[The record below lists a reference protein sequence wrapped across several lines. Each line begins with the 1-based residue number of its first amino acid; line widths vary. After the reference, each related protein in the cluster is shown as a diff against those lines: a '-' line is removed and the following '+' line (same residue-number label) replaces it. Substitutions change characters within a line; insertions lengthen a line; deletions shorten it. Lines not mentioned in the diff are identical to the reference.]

1 MDSES
6 KITARYLRILSY
18 SVLAFTLA
26 FLINNILTVWVD
38 WPGVK
43 KIFSHYELFGFK
55 QKALQGS
62 ELNYGYLQIGIYL
75 ICIAGVILYVFKT
88 YSQTLEHDSEILS
101 KFSAYLVRSSFW
113 AVFLVGV
120 ADFIISFMVVERLWE
135 AIFSPEVKAFMVKA
149 PERITFIHFPIILG
163 SFIIGYFTKSV
174 GFIWLAVLV
183 VLSEFVIVLSRF
195 IFSYEQAF
203 QGDLVRFWYA
213 ALYLF
218 ASAYALI
225 HEGHV
230 RVDVLYSSFSERKK
244 AWTNSIGSALLGV
257 PLCLIVI
264 FYGLNGKASIING
277 PVVAFEVTQ
286 QGSNGLYLLYLMA
299 VYLAV
304 FAVTMLLQFTSYFM
318 SSSHKLLQDE
328 EEMNISNVNKTND
341 VSIENIESSSK

>member
-1 MDSES
+1 MVTKNSNLS
-6 KITARYLRILSY
+6 LYLRIISY

-26 FLINNILTVWVD
+26 FLINNVLTVWSD
-38 WPGVK
+38 WPGIK
-43 KIFSHYELFGFK
+43 KIFSHHEMFGYK
-55 QKALQGS
+55 KKALEGS
-62 ELNYGYLQIGIYL
+62 DLNYGYMQIGLYL
-75 ICIAGVILYVFKT
+75 ICIAAVVFYVFKT
-88 YSQTLEHDSEILS
+88 YSQTLEQDSKILS
-101 KFSAYLVRSSFW
+101 RFSAYLVRSSFW

-120 ADFIISFMVVERLWE
+120 ADFVISFMVVERLWE
-135 AIFSPEVKAFMVKA
+135 TIFSPEVKAFMVKA
-149 PERITFIHFPIILG
+149 PERITFIHFPIIAV

-183 VLSEFVIVLSRF
+183 VLSEFFIVLSRF

-218 ASAYALI
+218 ASAYGLI

-230 RVDVLYSSFSERKK
+230 RVDVLYSNFSERKK
-244 AWTNSIGSALLGV
+244 AWTNAIGSAVLGV

-264 FYGLNGKASIING
+264 FLGLNGKASIING

-304 FAVTMLLQFTSYFM
+304 FAITMLLQFTSFFM
-318 SSSHKLLQDE
+318 GSSYKLLLNENETKVSDVNNTNE
-328 EEMNISNVNKTND
+328 VNV
-341 VSIENIESSSK
+341 ENMESQ

>member
-1 MDSES
+1 MGPENS
-6 KITARYLRILSY
+6 KLSTYLRVLSY

-26 FLINNILTVWVD
+26 FLINNLFTVWGG
-38 WPGVK
+38 WPGIK
-43 KIFSHYELFGFK
+43 KVFSHYDLFGYK
-55 QKALQGS
+55 QKSLES
-62 ELNYGYLQIGIYL
+62 SDLTYGYIQILIYVV
-75 ICIAGVILYVFKT
+75 CIFSVIFYVFKT
-88 YSQTLEHDSEILS
+88 YSQTLVDDSKILS
-101 KFSAYLVRSSFW
+101 KFSAYLIRGSFW
-113 AVFLVGV
+113 AVFLVGL

-149 PERITFIHFPIILG
+149 PERITYIHFPIILV

-183 VLSEFVIVLSRF
+183 VISEFVIVLSRF

-244 AWTNSIGSALLGV
+244 AWTNMIGSALLGV
-257 PLCLIVI
+257 PLCLIVL
-264 FYGLNGKASIING
+264 FLGLNGKASIING

-318 SSSHKLLQDE
+318 SSSHKIIF
-328 EEMNISNVNKTND
+328 N
-341 VSIENIESSSK
+341 NIEDQTQSDNPDQVRLEKVESN

>member
-1 MDSES
+1 MGPENSRLS
-6 KITARYLRILSY
+6 TYLRVLSY

-26 FLINNILTVWVD
+26 FLINNLFTVWGG
-38 WPGVK
+38 WPGIK
-43 KIFSHYELFGFK
+43 KVFSHYDLFGYK
-55 QKALQGS
+55 QKSLES
-62 ELNYGYLQIGIYL
+62 SDLIYGYIQILIYVV
-75 ICIAGVILYVFKT
+75 CILSVIFYVFKT
-88 YSQTLEHDSEILS
+88 YSQTLVDDSKILS
-101 KFSAYLVRSSFW
+101 KFSAYLIRGSFW
-113 AVFLVGV
+113 AVFLVGL

-149 PERITFIHFPIILG
+149 PERITYIHFPIILV

-195 IFSYEQAF
+195 VFSYEQAF

-230 RVDVLYSSFSERKK
+230 RVDVLYSSFSEKKK
-244 AWTNSIGSALLGV
+244 AWTNMVGSALLGV
-257 PLCLIVI
+257 PLCLIVL
-264 FYGLNGKASIING
+264 FLGLNGKASIING

-318 SSSHKLLQDE
+318 SSSHKIIF
-328 EEMNISNVNKTND
+328 N
-341 VSIENIESSSK
+341 NIEDQTQSDNPDQVRLEKVESN

>member
-1 MDSES
+1 MSSENS
-6 KITARYLRILSY
+6 KISLYLRIASY

-26 FLINNILTVWVD
+26 FLINNVLTVWID

-43 KIFSHYELFGFK
+43 KIFSHYEMFGFK
-55 QKALQGS
+55 KKALDGS
-62 ELNYGYLQIGIYL
+62 TLSYGFMQIGVYL
-75 ICIAGVILYVFKT
+75 ICIVAVIIYVFKT
-88 YSQTLEHDSEILS
+88 YSQTLEQDSEILS

-135 AIFSPEVKAFMVKA
+135 AIFSPEVKAFMVKS
-149 PERITFIHFPIILG
+149 PERITFIHFPIILI
-163 SFIIGYFTKSV
+163 SFVIGYFTKSV

-183 VLSEFVIVLSRF
+183 VVSEFIIVLSRF

-244 AWTNSIGSALLGV
+244 AWTNLLGSALLGV
-257 PLCLIVI
+257 PLVLIVI
-264 FYGLNGKASIING
+264 FLGLDGKASIING

-318 SSSHKLLQDE
+318 GSSYKIL
-328 EEMNISNVNKTND
+328 NGK
-341 VSIENIESSSK
+341 EN

>member
-26 FLINNILTVWVD
+26 FLINNVLTVWVD

-101 KFSAYLVRSSFW
+101 KFSAYLVRSSCW

-299 VYLAV
+299 VYLGV

-318 SSSHKLLQDE
+318 SSSHKLLQNDE
-328 EEMNISNVNKTND
+328 EINISKVDKTNK
-341 VSIENIESSSK
+341 VSIENMESQ

>member
-1 MDSES
+1 MSSENS
-6 KITARYLRILSY
+6 KISLYLRIASY

-26 FLINNILTVWVD
+26 FLINNVLTVWID

-43 KIFSHYELFGFK
+43 KIFSHYEMFGFK
-55 QKALQGS
+55 KKALDGS
-62 ELNYGYLQIGIYL
+62 TLSYGFMQIGVYL
-75 ICIAGVILYVFKT
+75 LCIVAVIIYVFKT
-88 YSQTLEHDSEILS
+88 YSQTLERDSEILS
-101 KFSAYLVRSSFW
+101 NFSAYLVRSSFW

-135 AIFSPEVKAFMVKA
+135 AIFSPEVKAFMVKS
-149 PERITFIHFPIILG
+149 PERITFIHFPIILI
-163 SFIIGYFTKSV
+163 SFVIGYFTKSV

-183 VLSEFVIVLSRF
+183 VGSEFLIVLSRF
-195 IFSYEQAF
+195 IFQYEQAF

-230 RVDVLYSSFSERKK
+230 RVDVLYTGFSERKK
-244 AWTNSIGSALLGV
+244 AWTNAIGSLILGI

-264 FYGLNGKASIING
+264 FLGMGGKASIING
-277 PVVAFEVTQ
+277 PVISFEITQ
-286 QGSNGLYLLYLMA
+286 QGANGLYLLYLMA

-304 FAVTMLLQFTSYFM
+304 FAVSMLTQFTSYFM
-318 SSSHKLLQDE
+318 SSSHKLLK
-328 EEMNISNVNKTND
+328 N
-341 VSIENIESSSK
+341 

>member
-1 MDSES
+1 MSSENS
-6 KITARYLRILSY
+6 KISLYLRILSY

-26 FLINNILTVWVD
+26 FLINNVLTVWID

-43 KIFSHYELFGFK
+43 KIFSHYEMFGFK
-55 QKALQGS
+55 KKALDGS
-62 ELNYGYLQIGIYL
+62 TLSYGFMQIGVYL
-75 ICIAGVILYVFKT
+75 ICIVAVIIYVFKT
-88 YSQTLEHDSEILS
+88 YSQTLERDSEILS
-101 KFSAYLVRSSFW
+101 NFSAYLVRSSFW

-135 AIFSPEVKAFMVKA
+135 AIFSPEVKAFMVKS
-149 PERITFIHFPIILG
+149 PERITFIHFPIILI
-163 SFIIGYFTKSV
+163 SFVIGYFTKSV

-183 VLSEFVIVLSRF
+183 VVSEFIIVLSRF

-244 AWTNSIGSALLGV
+244 AWTNLLGSALLGV
-257 PLCLIVI
+257 PLVLIVL
-264 FYGLNGKASIING
+264 FLGLNGKASIING

-318 SSSHKLLQDE
+318 GSSYKIL
-328 EEMNISNVNKTND
+328 NGK
-341 VSIENIESSSK
+341 EN

>member
-1 MDSES
+1 MGPENS
-6 KITARYLRILSY
+6 KLSTYLRVLSY

-26 FLINNILTVWVD
+26 FLINNLFTVWGG
-38 WPGVK
+38 WPGIK
-43 KIFSHYELFGFK
+43 KVFSHYDLFGYK
-55 QKALQGS
+55 QKSLES
-62 ELNYGYLQIGIYL
+62 SDLTYGYIQILIYV
-75 ICIAGVILYVFKT
+75 ICILSVIFYVFKT
-88 YSQTLEHDSEILS
+88 YSQTLVDDSKILS
-101 KFSAYLVRSSFW
+101 KFSAYLIRGSFW
-113 AVFLVGV
+113 AVFLVGL

-149 PERITFIHFPIILG
+149 PERITYIHFPIILV

-195 IFSYEQAF
+195 VFSYEQAF

-230 RVDVLYSSFSERKK
+230 RVDVLYSSFSEKKK
-244 AWTNSIGSALLGV
+244 AWTNMVGSALLGV
-257 PLCLIVI
+257 PLCLIVL
-264 FYGLNGKASIING
+264 FLGLNGKASIING

-318 SSSHKLLQDE
+318 SGHK
-328 EEMNISNVNKTND
+328 IA
-341 VSIENIESSSK
+341 SKL

>member
-1 MDSES
+1 MSSES
-6 KITARYLRILSY
+6 SKISLYLRIFSY

-26 FLINNILTVWVD
+26 FLINNVLTVWID

-43 KIFSHYELFGFK
+43 KIFSHYEMFGFK
-55 QKALQGS
+55 KKALDGS
-62 ELNYGYLQIGIYL
+62 TLSYGFMQIGVYL
-75 ICIAGVILYVFKT
+75 ICIVAVIIYVFKT
-88 YSQTLEHDSEILS
+88 YSQTLERDSEILS
-101 KFSAYLVRSSFW
+101 NFSAYLVRSSFW

-135 AIFSPEVKAFMVKA
+135 AIFSPEVKAFMVKS
-149 PERITFIHFPIILG
+149 PERITFIHFPIILI
-163 SFIIGYFTKSV
+163 SFVIGYFTKSV

-183 VLSEFVIVLSRF
+183 VVSEFIIVLSRF

-244 AWTNSIGSALLGV
+244 AWTNLLGSALLGV
-257 PLCLIVI
+257 PLVLIVI
-264 FYGLNGKASIING
+264 FLGLNGKASIING

-318 SSSHKLLQDE
+318 GSSYKIL
-328 EEMNISNVNKTND
+328 NGK
-341 VSIENIESSSK
+341 EN

>member
-1 MDSES
+1 MGPENS
-6 KITARYLRILSY
+6 KLSTYLRVLSY

-26 FLINNILTVWVD
+26 FLINNLFTVWGG
-38 WPGVK
+38 WPGIK
-43 KIFSHYELFGFK
+43 KVFSHYDLFGYK
-55 QKALQGS
+55 QKSLES
-62 ELNYGYLQIGIYL
+62 SDLTYGYIQILIYVV
-75 ICIAGVILYVFKT
+75 CILSVIFYVFKT
-88 YSQTLEHDSEILS
+88 YSQTLVDDSKILS
-101 KFSAYLVRSSFW
+101 KFSAYLIRGSFW
-113 AVFLVGV
+113 AVFLVGL

-149 PERITFIHFPIILG
+149 PERITYIHFPIILV

-195 IFSYEQAF
+195 VFSYEQAF

-230 RVDVLYSSFSERKK
+230 RVDVLYSSFSEKKK
-244 AWTNSIGSALLGV
+244 AWTNMVGSALLGV
-257 PLCLIVI
+257 PLCLIVL
-264 FYGLNGKASIING
+264 FLGLNGKASIING

-318 SSSHKLLQDE
+318 SSSHKIIF
-328 EEMNISNVNKTND
+328 N
-341 VSIENIESSSK
+341 NIEDQTQSDKPDQVRLEKVEIN

>member
-1 MDSES
+1 MSSENS
-6 KITARYLRILSY
+6 KISLYLRIASY

-26 FLINNILTVWVD
+26 FLINNVLTVWID

-43 KIFSHYELFGFK
+43 KIFSHYEMFGFK
-55 QKALQGS
+55 KKALDGS
-62 ELNYGYLQIGIYL
+62 TLSYGFMQIGVYL
-75 ICIAGVILYVFKT
+75 ICIVAVIIYVFKT
-88 YSQTLEHDSEILS
+88 YSQTLERDSEILS
-101 KFSAYLVRSSFW
+101 NFSAYLVRSSFW

-135 AIFSPEVKAFMVKA
+135 AIFSPEVKAFMVKS
-149 PERITFIHFPIILG
+149 PERITFIHFPIILI
-163 SFIIGYFTKSV
+163 SFVIGYFTKSV

-183 VLSEFVIVLSRF
+183 VVSEFIIVLSRF

-244 AWTNSIGSALLGV
+244 AWTNLLGSALLGV
-257 PLCLIVI
+257 PLVLIVL
-264 FYGLNGKASIING
+264 FLGLNGKASIING

-318 SSSHKLLQDE
+318 GSSYKIL
-328 EEMNISNVNKTND
+328 NVK
-341 VSIENIESSSK
+341 EN

>member
-26 FLINNILTVWVD
+26 FLINNVLTVWVD

-328 EEMNISNVNKTND
+328 QEMNISNVNKEND
-341 VSIENIESSSK
+341 VSIENIESSK

>member
-163 SFIIGYFTKSV
+163 SFIIVYFTKSV

-299 VYLAV
+299 VYLGV

-318 SSSHKLLQDE
+318 SSSHKLLQNDE
-328 EEMNISNVNKTND
+328 EINISKVDKTNK
-341 VSIENIESSSK
+341 VSIENMESQ

>member
-1 MDSES
+1 MDPES

-26 FLINNILTVWVD
+26 FLINNVLTVWVD

-55 QKALQGS
+55 QKALQGA

-328 EEMNISNVNKTND
+328 EEMNISKVHKTND
-341 VSIENIESSSK
+341 VSIENIESSK

>member
-1 MDSES
+1 MSSENNKLS
-6 KITARYLRILSY
+6 TYLRILSY

-26 FLINNILTVWVD
+26 FLINNLFTVWGG
-38 WPGVK
+38 WPGIK
-43 KIFSHYELFGFK
+43 KVFSHYDLFGYK
-55 QKALQGS
+55 QKSLES
-62 ELNYGYLQIGIYL
+62 SDLTYGYIQILIYVV
-75 ICIAGVILYVFKT
+75 CILSVIFYVFRT
-88 YSQTLEHDSEILS
+88 YSQTLVDDSKILS
-101 KFSAYLVRSSFW
+101 KFSAYLIRGSFW
-113 AVFLVGV
+113 AVFLVGL

-149 PERITFIHFPIILG
+149 PERITYIHFPIILV

-195 IFSYEQAF
+195 VFSYEQAF

-230 RVDVLYSSFSERKK
+230 RVDVLYSSFSEKKK
-244 AWTNSIGSALLGV
+244 AWTNMVGSALLGV
-257 PLCLIVI
+257 PLCLIVL
-264 FYGLNGKASIING
+264 FLGLNGKASIING

-318 SSSHKLLQDE
+318 SSSHKIIF
-328 EEMNISNVNKTND
+328 N
-341 VSIENIESSSK
+341 NIEDQAQSDNPDQVRLEKVESI

>member
-1 MDSES
+1 MSS
-6 KITARYLRILSY
+6 QSGMSTFLRILSY

-26 FLINNILTVWVD
+26 FLINNILTVWSD
-38 WPGVK
+38 WPGIK
-43 KIFSHYELFGFK
+43 KIFSHYEIFGYK
-55 QKALQGS
+55 QKSLEPS
-62 ELNYGYLQIGIYL
+62 DLNYGYIQILIYIVCILSL
-75 ICIAGVILYVFKT
+75 IFYVFKT
-88 YSQTLEHDSEILS
+88 YSQTLKRDSEILS

-113 AVFLVGV
+113 AVFLVGL
-120 ADFIISFMVVERLWE
+120 ADFIISFMVVERIWE
-135 AIFSPEVKAFMVKA
+135 ALFSPEVKAFMVKS
-149 PERITFIHFPIILG
+149 PERISYIHFPIILI
-163 SFIIGYFTKSV
+163 SFVIGYFTKSV

-195 IFSYEQAF
+195 VFSYEQAF

-218 ASAYALI
+218 ASAYAFI

-244 AWTNSIGSALLGV
+244 AWTNLIGSALLGV
-257 PLCLIVI
+257 PLCLIVL
-264 FYGLNGKASIING
+264 FLGLNGKASIING

-304 FAVTMLLQFTSYFM
+304 FAVTMLIQFTSYFM
-318 SSSHKLLQDE
+318 ESSHKILKGTK
-328 EEMNISNVNKTND
+328 S
-341 VSIENIESSSK
+341 

>member
-1 MDSES
+1 MGPENS
-6 KITARYLRILSY
+6 KLSTYLRVLSY

-26 FLINNILTVWVD
+26 FLINNLFTVWGG
-38 WPGVK
+38 WPGIK
-43 KIFSHYELFGFK
+43 KVFSHYDLFGYK
-55 QKALQGS
+55 QKSLES
-62 ELNYGYLQIGIYL
+62 SDLTYGYIQILIYVV
-75 ICIAGVILYVFKT
+75 CILSVVFYVFKT
-88 YSQTLEHDSEILS
+88 YSQTLVDDSKILS
-101 KFSAYLVRSSFW
+101 KFSAYLIRGSFW
-113 AVFLVGV
+113 AVFLVGL

-149 PERITFIHFPIILG
+149 PERITYIHFPIILV

-195 IFSYEQAF
+195 VFSYEQAF

-230 RVDVLYSSFSERKK
+230 RVDVLYSSFSEKKK
-244 AWTNSIGSALLGV
+244 AWTNMVGSALLGV
-257 PLCLIVI
+257 PLCLIVL
-264 FYGLNGKASIING
+264 FLGLNGKASIING

-286 QGSNGLYLLYLMA
+286 QGSNLSLI
-299 VYLAV
+299 
-304 FAVTMLLQFTSYFM
+304 
-318 SSSHKLLQDE
+318 H
-328 EEMNISNVNKTND
+328 I
-341 VSIENIESSSK
+341 

>member
-318 SSSHKLLQDE
+318 SSSHKLLQNDE
-328 EEMNISNVNKTND
+328 EVNISKVDKTNK
-341 VSIENIESSSK
+341 VSIENMESQ